1 MGILDLCALE
11 NNESIATFTLV
22 EFFRLSDVRALPAS
36 KRRTPNAE
44 R

>member
-22 EFFRLSDVRALPAS
+22 EFFRLSNVMGLARQQ
-36 KRRTPNAE
+36 TPNAK